1 MDPLALG
8 CMVFL
13 NFVAVVFSLLS
24 YLKVRENAVRVEMLQ
39 KAPVLRQY
47 VERFVPVK
55 KNESEPGKMTEA
67 MKDAERAF
75 DEAFGEVPPE
85 AMRKV
90 PERVANNI
98 LRAEELV

>member
-1 MDPLALG
+1 MEPMLLG
-8 CMVFL
+8 FMVFCNL
-13 NFVAVVFSLLS
+13 AAVVLGLLS

-47 VERFVPVK
+47 VERYVPIK
-55 KNESEPGKMTEA
+55 KNESEAGKVTES
-67 MKDAERAF
+67 MRDAERAF

-85 AMRKV
+85 GMKKV
-90 PERVANNI
+90 PERITNNI